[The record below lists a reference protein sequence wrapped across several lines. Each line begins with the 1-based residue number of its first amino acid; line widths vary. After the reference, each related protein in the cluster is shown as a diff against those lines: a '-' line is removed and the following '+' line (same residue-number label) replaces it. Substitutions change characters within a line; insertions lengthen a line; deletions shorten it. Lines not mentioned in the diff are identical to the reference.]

1 MSHAHRR
8 SREESQ
14 LASIPGIPPEN
25 VYVHATF
32 IGGGFGGRGGWGKT
46 GALQITQVP
55 RIAPALNGK
64 PGKLLWR
71 PETDFRLRDSHRPAG
86 GCTVQAALDA
96 GRWPDTAPLARP
108 GDH

>member
-32 IGGGFGGRGGWGKT
+32 IGGGFGGRGGWGTT
-46 GALQITQVP
+46 GALQITQGL
-55 RIAPALNGK
+55 RIAQALKGR
-64 PGKLLWR
+64 PVKLLWSR
-71 PETDFRLRDSHRPAG
+71 EEDLRLGDRYPPAG
-86 GCTVQAALDA
+86 RCTF
-96 GRWPDTAPLARP
+96 RAPLQSARTP
-108 GDH
+108 TSASLPA